1 MGNIK
6 KLVGVV
12 NWFYDKNR
20 SVESRRNANYGFIKH
35 PVIGDLY
42 FNERLVDPKT
52 SLKDLSTDTVVTFY
66 SRESSNKKGA
76 YEAYDVCLVE
86 FENDIEFCI
95 TEFLNSFSIQG
106 SVEIAKIKATIKKK
120 IRTHFDSLTPIVLI
134 EELLTFEKLIADR
147 IIGKD
152 LSLEWKDITEI
163 VSFIQSYDEA
173 LAIKIEREILEN
185 ADRGTVFNLWIDGRV
200 SYCDVNYINEIFG
213 TLDFDIQE
221 KAIKK
226 LESLQGKQVLLNQI
240 YLLNTNQS
248 NIVSLV
254 KLIDKCDEDVCP
266 ELMHALL
273 TEKNSYFSKEFW
285 ISDFGITNIIFSHSE
300 KNEQVRNALL
310 LCNQHYIQ
318 KELNDELFLDVQS
331 LKKLYH
337 FIESNLSENITLL
350 KEVFAEKVNSEIA
363 HELWLID
370 ILDNCQISYISEILL
385 GISEKNK
392 ELIFSKC
399 TVEEKSNILFSA
411 IFKMDLA
418 NGNFEYSSLK
428 ELLTTTNLFA
438 PDVENKILSEVLN
451 TIPEYY
457 KLNLWLDEFYD
468 ELDFNLY
475 KPYVIT
481 LSTDEQRLFLKKVLK
496 YIHEGRVSLE
506 LDDLTSL
513 SVMDYGTSIAARQID
528 GSKIDFST
536 SIVLNT
542 LKELRDNDTFQEA
555 TIRSKI
561 LEVIINQIKSS
572 EDLLEIKGFFDECAG
587 RCRVQKNEKTNN
599 NGEKYIELSLER
611 STFDKPKMH
620 VFCDGR
626 KSMQIDNITPNLHE
640 DTKKEF
646 WWCANSP
653 CHDISRKL
661 HSSEDWRNYSLM
673 DFLHVLKIDY
683 NEIDLEL
690 YLNVINKLNRYLSH
704 MHCRA
709 CNEILRP
716 IKKAEYAFDGVTM
729 FFCQKEGCHEKG
741 KQIYIN
747 YCNNGKCGDIV
758 DSRDSVK
765 CSPDGFSS
773 EHCGWY
779 ICKNCHACC
788 TTSGIAQRSNNMKVN
803 GRKYVCHTEGHKD
816 LGIMFCNQCG
826 SKMNNSEGDPEKRK
840 TVIEFF
846 RHYSSNPQVVASSG
860 QRPRDGG
867 WWFRFAK
874 GQLTD
879 EQYQQKLRNLSI
891 YGFNIP
897 NIEDKSLTVQFVSEP
912 YSNEKEEKIIIC
924 SNSQCVKTVSLSDN
938 LERARAITAFHSKIF
953 PKSRVE
959 RF

>member
-1 MGNIK
+1 MDNKI

-12 NWFYDKNR
+12 DWFHDKIR
-20 SVESRRNANYGFIKH
+20 EANYGFIKH
-35 PVIGDLY
+35 PIIGEHY
-42 FNERLVDPKT
+42 FNDRLVNPKT
-52 SLKDLSTDTVVTFY
+52 NLKDLRTDTVVTFY
-66 SRESSNKKGA
+66 SRESSKKKGA
-76 YEAYDVCLVE
+76 YEAYDVCLLD

-95 TEFLNSFSIQG
+95 TEYLNSFSIQG
-106 SVEIAKIKATIKKK
+106 SVEIEKIKATIKKK

-200 SYCDVNYINEIFG
+200 GYCDVNYINEIFG
-213 TLDFDIQE
+213 SLDFDIQE

-254 KLIDKCDEDVCP
+254 KLIDKCDENICP
-266 ELMHALL
+266 ELMLALL
-273 TEKNSYFSKEFW
+273 SEKNSYFSKEFW
-285 ISDFGITNIIFSHSE
+285 ISDFGISNIIFSHSE

-350 KEVFAEKVNSEIA
+350 KEVFAQKVNSEVA
-363 HELWLID
+363 HELWLND

-392 ELIFSKC
+392 EEIFSKC

-428 ELLTTTNLFA
+428 ELLTITNLFA
-438 PDVENKILSEVLN
+438 PDVEYKILSEVLN

-481 LSTDEQRLFLKKVLK
+481 LSTDEQRIFLKKVLK
-496 YIHEGRVSLE
+496 YIHEGSVSLE

-513 SVMDYGTSIAARQID
+513 NVMDYDTSIASQQID

-542 LKELRDNDTFQEA
+542 LRELRDNNSFKES
-555 TIRSKI
+555 TIKSKI
-561 LEVIINQIKSS
+561 LEIIINQIKNP
-572 EDLLEIKGFFDECAG
+572 EDLLEIKGYFDKCVG
-587 RCRVQKNEKTNN
+587 RCKVRENEKTNDD
-599 NGEKYIELSLER
+599 GETNVELIYEINSEDLPR
-611 STFDKPKMH
+611 MH
-620 VFCDGR
+620 TYCDGR
-626 KSMQIDNITPNLHE
+626 KSLKADKFTPNLH
-640 DTKKEF
+640 DITKKEF
-646 WWCANSP
+646 WWCANLP
-653 CHDISRKL
+653 CHEISRKL

-673 DFLHVLKIDY
+673 DFLHILKIDY
-683 NEIDLEL
+683 KEIDLEL
-690 YLNVINKLNRYLSH
+690 YLIVINKLNRFLSH
-704 MHCRA
+704 MSCRS
-709 CNEILRP
+709 CNHILRP
-716 IKKAEYAFDGVTM
+716 VGKSNYAFWGVSN
-729 FFCQKEGCHEKG
+729 FHCVNEKCDD
-741 KQIYIN
+741 KKSIYISH
-747 YCNNGKCGDIV
+747 CLNGRCGETI

-773 EHCGWY
+773 EQCGWY
-779 ICKNCHACC
+779 ICQNCHSCC
-788 TTSGIAQRSNNMKVN
+788 SNSAIQMRAENLRVN
-803 GRKYVCHTEGHKD
+803 GRNYVCHTEGHKD

-840 TVIEFF
+840 MVIEFF
-846 RHYSSNPQVVASSG
+846 KHYSSNAQVVASSG
-860 QRPRDGG
+860 QRPKDCG
-867 WWFRFAK
+867 WWFRFVK

-879 EQYQQKLRNLSI
+879 EQYQQKLRNLAI

-912 YSNEKEEKIIIC
+912 FSNEKEEKFIIC
-924 SNSQCVKTVSLSDN
+924 SNSQCGKTVSLSDN

-953 PKSRVE
+953 PNIRVE
-959 RF
+959 RS